1 MNDARNASLRILIV
15 EDEFGSRKLL
25 QKFLSPY
32 GVCDLAV
39 DGEEAVEAFKLAM
52 KEEEPYDL
60 ICLDIM
66 MPKKDGQTVLKEIRE
81 IEESYNISGLDGVK
95 IIMTTALN
103 DPKNILEAFKSQ
115 CEAYIPKP
123 ISKQKLLEEMKALQL
138 I

>member
-1 MNDARNASLRILIV
+1 VRILIV
-15 EDEFGSRKLL
+15 EDEFGSRKLM

-39 DGEEAVEAFKLAM
+39 DGEEAVEAFTLAM

-81 IEESYNISGLDGVK
+81 IEERHNINGLDGVK

-123 ISKQKLLEEMKALQL
+123 ISKQKLLEEMRALDL
-138 I
+138 L

>member
-1 MNDARNASLRILIV
+1 MLHTGDVSLRILIV
-15 EDEFGSRKLL
+15 EDEFGSRKLM
-25 QKFLSPY
+25 QKFLAPY

-60 ICLDIM
+60 VCLDIM
-66 MPKKDGQTVLKEIRE
+66 MPKKDGQTVLREIRE
-81 IEESYNISGLDGVK
+81 IEERHNITGLDGVK

-123 ISKQKLLEEMKALQL
+123 ISKQKLLEEMRSLQL

>member
-1 MNDARNASLRILIV
+1 LRILIV
-15 EDEFGSRKLL
+15 EDEFGSRKLM

-39 DGEEAVEAFKLAM
+39 DGEEAVEAFTLAM

-81 IEESYNISGLDGVK
+81 IEERHNITGLDGVK

-103 DPKNILEAFKSQ
+103 DSKNILEAFKSQ

-123 ISKQKLLEEMKALQL
+123 ISKQKLLEEMRALGL
-138 I
+138 L

>member
-1 MNDARNASLRILIV
+1 MNDARNGSLRILIV

-81 IEESYNISGLDGVK
+81 IEESYNIIGLDGVK

-123 ISKQKLLEEMKALQL
+123 ISKQKLLEEMRALQL

>member
-1 MNDARNASLRILIV
+1 M
-15 EDEFGSRKLL
+15 

-32 GVCDLAV
+32 GVCDMAV
-39 DGEEAVEAFKLAM
+39 DGEEALEAFKIAM
-52 KEEEPYDL
+52 KEQEPYDL

-66 MPKKDGQTVLKEIRE
+66 MPKKDGQTVLKEIRQF
-81 IEESYNISGLDGVK
+81 EEEHNITGLGGVK
-95 IIMTTALN
+95 VIMTTALN

-123 ISKQKLLEEMKALQL
+123 ISKHKLLEEMRALNL

>member
-1 MNDARNASLRILIV
+1 MRILIV
-15 EDEFGSRKLL
+15 EDEFGSRKLM

-39 DGEEAVEAFKLAM
+39 DGEEAVEAFTLAM

-81 IEESYNISGLDGVK
+81 IEERHNITGLDGVK

-103 DPKNILEAFKSQ
+103 DSKNILEAFKSQ

-123 ISKQKLLEEMKALQL
+123 ISKQKLLEEMRALGL
-138 I
+138 L

>member
-1 MNDARNASLRILIV
+1 MYLGRVSLRILIV
-15 EDEFGSRKLL
+15 EDEFGSRKLM

-39 DGEEAVEAFKLAM
+39 DGEEAVEAFTLAM

-81 IEESYNISGLDGVK
+81 IEERHNINGLDGVK

-123 ISKQKLLEEMKALQL
+123 ISKQKLLEEMRALDL
-138 I
+138 L

>member
-1 MNDARNASLRILIV
+1 M
-15 EDEFGSRKLL
+15 

-39 DGEEAVEAFKLAM
+39 DGEEAVEAFTLAM

-81 IEESYNISGLDGVK
+81 IEERHNITGLDGVK

-103 DPKNILEAFKSQ
+103 DSKNILEAFKSQ

-123 ISKQKLLEEMKALQL
+123 ISKQKLLEEMRALGL
-138 I
+138 L

>member
-1 MNDARNASLRILIV
+1 MKVLIV

-32 GVCDLAV
+32 GECDMAV
-39 DGEEAVEAFKLAM
+39 DGEEAIEAFSLAL

-66 MPKKDGQTVLKEIRE
+66 LPEMDGQAVLKRIRE
-81 IEESYNISGLDGVK
+81 IEKEKGVLGFRGVK

-103 DPKNILEAFKSQ
+103 DPKNIMDAFKSQ
-115 CEAYIPKP
+115 CEAYVPKP
-123 ISKQKLLEEMKALQL
+123 ISKQKLLEEIKALGL
-138 I
+138 L

>member
-1 MNDARNASLRILIV
+1 MRILIV

-39 DGEEAVEAFKLAM
+39 DGEEAIEAFKLAM
-52 KEEEPYDL
+52 KEEDPYDL
-60 ICLDIM
+60 VCLDIM
-66 MPKKDGQTVLKEIRE
+66 MPKKDGQAVLKEIRE
-81 IEESYNISGLDGVK
+81 LEESRNIRGLEGVK
-95 IIMTTALN
+95 VIMTTALN

-123 ISKQKLLEEMKALQL
+123 ISKQKLLEELRALQL